1 MTNKQHSEFVKNKKY
16 YTDLLKEYQFELE
29 YARCY
34 LKSDTKKIN
43 ELKNKIK
50 NIETCIKIYK
60 YEIRKCNREFNKKIM
75 CKTNEYWVVRK
86 KNGIGR
92 LFDSEPI
99 YDRINDMWFT
109 FKSNIGVDA
118 HLGVFIGD
126 MFPEVTYE
134 NSPKKVLIK
143 YM

>member
-1 MTNKQHSEFVKNKKY
+1 MEEK
-16 YTDLLKEYQFELE
+16 
-29 YARCY
+29 
-34 LKSDTKKIN
+34 
-43 ELKNKIK
+43 
-50 NIETCIKIYK
+50 
-60 YEIRKCNREFNKKIM
+60 
-75 CKTNEYWVVRK
+75 EYWVVRK

-109 FKSNIGVDA
+109 FKSNIGVDT
-118 HLGVFIGD
+118 HLGIFIGD